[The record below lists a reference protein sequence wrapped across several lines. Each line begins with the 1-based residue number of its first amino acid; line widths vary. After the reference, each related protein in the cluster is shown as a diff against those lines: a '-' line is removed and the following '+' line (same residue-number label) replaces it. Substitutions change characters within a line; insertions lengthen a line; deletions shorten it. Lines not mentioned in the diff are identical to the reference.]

1 MPIFYYMAP
10 NVYFKPFSTKKRPF
24 LINLTFKIGLY
35 MIRIDTPK
43 VALGERISSR
53 DRQEEVRFVVA
64 AEEIPDSDKYNITV
78 QKSPNCV
85 GL

>member
-1 MPIFYYMAP
+1 
-10 NVYFKPFSTKKRPF
+10 
-24 LINLTFKIGLY
+24 